1 VFDPRGIIRHLKVNN
16 VYFFSACFVLR
27 AIKGESGRV
36 HVDVNMRCAA
46 ESSCSALLFKKK
58 KIQYLSHKNSGEDL
72 QISAKVATFSIYNVV
87 VEIRSRYS

>member
-1 VFDPRGIIRHLKVNN
+1 
-16 VYFFSACFVLR
+16 VLR
-27 AIKGESGRV
+27 AIKGESRRV

-46 ESSCSALLFKKK
+46 ESSCSALLFKKKK